1 MRIIVP
7 ASKVDVIPILC
18 DAGADDIYVGFDDE
32 VWSRKFGI
40 FSEINRMSSFGKKA
54 NISSEK
60 IPSAIKAAHN
70 KGKKIFITLN
80 SPAYSFAEVKTLLEI
95 IDKYQMWKCD
105 GFIASDIAI
114 IEALKKRDY
123 YIKLS
128 TMAGAYNEMIVS
140 FYKKMGV
147 GDIIFPRD
155 VSLEAMRKIV
165 CKYPDISFE
174 AFLMRNG
181 CRYSDSHC
189 LSFHDRKY
197 GAMCSWIDNSVCD
210 ISKYGTQD
218 FESMKEFH
226 SNNHLFKYALLKQA
240 CGLCSIAELM
250 DIGIRSVKI
259 VGRAENQISI
269 IDDIKKVRKI
279 IDNNG
284 KLFPEFEMY
293 NSCLYGLNCYY

>member
-1 MRIIVP
+1 M
-7 ASKVDVIPILC
+7 
-18 DAGADDIYVGFDDE
+18 
-32 VWSRKFGI
+32 
-40 FSEINRMSSFGKKA
+40 A
-54 NISSEK
+54 NIM
-60 IPSAIKAAHN
+60 
-70 KGKKIFITLN
+70 IT
-80 SPAYSFAEVKTLLEI
+80 
-95 IDKYQMWKCD
+95 
-105 GFIASDIAI
+105 
-114 IEALKKRDY
+114 KRCN
-123 YIKLS
+123 L
-128 TMAGAYNEMIVS
+128 AC
-140 FYKKMGV
+140 
-147 GDIIFPRD
+147 P
-155 VSLEAMRKIV
+155 
-165 CKYPDISFE
+165 YPDISFE